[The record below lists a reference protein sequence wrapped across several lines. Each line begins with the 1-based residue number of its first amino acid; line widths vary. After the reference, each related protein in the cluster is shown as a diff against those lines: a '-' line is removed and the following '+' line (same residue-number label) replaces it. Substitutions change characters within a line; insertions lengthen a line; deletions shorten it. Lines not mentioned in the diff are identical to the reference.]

1 MLIGDDAELQVWAGK
16 EWGRYG
22 TATTYLIKDLTYTIM
37 TRQCTKTLDDS
48 EAFCDDG
55 NFKVEV
61 PLCAIEKAGI
71 DPDDL
76 FMSNN

>member
-1 MLIGDDAELQVWAGK
+1 MGNPAAGQ
-16 EWGRYG
+16 EWGEYG
-22 TATTYLIKDLTYTIM
+22 TATTYLIKDLTYT
-37 TRQCTKTLDDS
+37 RPCTKTLDDS

-61 PLCAIEKAGI
+61 PLCAIEEQMI

-76 FMSNN
+76 FMSKK

>member
-1 MLIGDDAELQVWAGK
+1 LLIGDDVELQVWAGQ
-16 EWGRYG
+16 EWGFIG
-22 TATTYLIKDLTYTIM
+22 TATTYLIKDLTYT
-37 TRQCTKTLDDS
+37 RPCTKTLDDS
-48 EAFCDDG
+48 EASCDDG

-61 PLCAIEKAGI
+61 PLCAIEKEGI